1 MERNDLIERV
11 RALLADEAADF
22 EADLVA
28 ASETGERIDLDAREI
43 DVPVDWLHR
52 LLATIERLT
61 AEKEE
66 AERDGWMPIETAPKD
81 GSLIDLWAR
90 RETTGKFD
98 RYTECQW
105 GRRNFGSEPYGEP
118 VWLGLQD
125 QYSVITPTHWRRPP
139 APPRDLSQGDQP

>member
-1 MERNDLIERV
+1 MERDDLIERV

-61 AEKEE
+61 AEREE
-66 AERDGWMPIETAPKD
+66 AERKGSSAEAIIGKFQSLVMNVEYWVAHGQSETATRAM
-81 GSLIDLWAR
+81 IQAR
-90 RETTGKFD
+90 KEG
-98 RYTECQW
+98 W
-105 GRRNFGSEPYGEP
+105 SEMG
-118 VWLGLQD
+118 WRQHLQT
-125 QYSVITPTHWRRPP
+125 YLY
-139 APPRDLSQGDQP
+139 PPRALSQGGEHE

>member
-66 AERDGWMPIETAPKD
+66 AERRERHRIFR
-81 GSLIDLWAR
+81 LLWDHSAHV
-90 RETTGKFD
+90 GA
-98 RYTECQW
+98 Y
-105 GRRNFGSEPYGEP
+105 P
-118 VWLGLQD
+118 LGLLIKD
-125 QYSVITPTHWRRPP
+125 DASVTK
-139 APPRDLSQGDQP
+139 ALPPRALSQGGEHG